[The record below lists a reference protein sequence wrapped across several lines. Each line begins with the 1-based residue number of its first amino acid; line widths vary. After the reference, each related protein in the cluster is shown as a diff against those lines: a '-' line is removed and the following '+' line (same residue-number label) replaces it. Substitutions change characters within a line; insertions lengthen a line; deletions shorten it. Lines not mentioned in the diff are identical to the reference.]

1 MKNNSLEL
9 SINDT
14 TVLKG
19 VAILLLLAHHLFYQ
33 GIGYNDVHLYGNHY
47 LVKEIGIISKLC
59 VAIFVFLS
67 GYGLTVNAEKS
78 LTSLKTFYV
87 HRFVKLM
94 ANYWFI
100 WIIFVPIGVFVFN
113 RTFQDVYGDHVF
125 FKFMLDFLGLI
136 STFGTLGYNATWW
149 FYSLIIILYLLF
161 PFIYKL
167 AKEKPILLLTLS
179 LILYFIPVYA
189 IIGFRWHTIAF
200 VMGVISCLYI
210 KKKPYFGR
218 LGGGG
223 IFIVLLIER
232 IFSKEPILHD
242 SILVL
247 VMVIVYKN
255 IQLKK
260 PLYNALIFIGKHSMN
275 IFLFHTFIFSHWFR
289 DEIYESHNPLIIF
302 LLLLSTCIIISIILE
317 YIKRAI
323 HFETLLKKLNSLL

>member
-9 SINDT
+9 SLNDT
-14 TVLKG
+14 MLLKG
-19 VAILLLLAHHLFYQ
+19 VALLLLLAHHLFYQ
-33 GIGYNDVHLYGNHY
+33 GIGYNDVHLYGSHY

-100 WIIFVPIGVFVFN
+100 WLIFVPIGVFVFN

-125 FKFMLDFLGLI
+125 IKFILDFCGLI

-210 KKKPYFGR
+210 KNNPYFGR
-218 LGGGG
+218 LGGGCP
-223 IFIVLLIER
+223 
-232 IFSKEPILHD
+232 KT
-242 SILVL
+242 
-247 VMVIVYKN
+247 
-255 IQLKK
+255 LKQQ
-260 PLYNALIFIGKHSMN
+260 PCDI
-275 IFLFHTFIFSHWFR
+275 
-289 DEIYESHNPLIIF
+289 
-302 LLLLSTCIIISIILE
+302 
-317 YIKRAI
+317 
-323 HFETLLKKLNSLL
+323 

>member
-19 VAILLLLAHHLFYQ
+19 VAILLLLAHHLFYK
-33 GIGYNDVHLYGNHY
+33 GVGYDDIHLYGNHY
-47 LVKEIGIISKLC
+47 LFKEIGIMSKLC
-59 VAIFVFLS
+59 VDIFVFLS
-67 GYGLTVNAEKS
+67 GYGLTVSAENS
-78 LTSLKTFYV
+78 LTNKKKYYL
-87 HRFVKLM
+87 HRYVKLM

-100 WIIFVPIGVFVFN
+100 WLIFVPISVFVFN
-113 RTFQDVYGDHVF
+113 RTFEDAYGDYILI
-125 FKFMLDFLGLI
+125 KFVLDFFGII

-149 FYSLIIILYLLF
+149 FYSLVIVLYLLF
-161 PFIYKL
+161 PFIYRM
-167 AKEKPILLLTLS
+167 AKEKPVLLLALS
-179 LILYFIPVYA
+179 LILYFIPINA

-210 KKKPYFGR
+210 KNKPYFGR
-218 LGGGG
+218 LGGG

-232 IFSKEPILHD
+232 IFTKEPILHD

-260 PLYNALIFIGKHSMN
+260 PLYNALIFLGKHSMN
-275 IFLFHTFIFSHWFR
+275 IFLFHTFIFYYWFR
-289 DEIYESHNPLIIF
+289 DEIYASHNPLIIF